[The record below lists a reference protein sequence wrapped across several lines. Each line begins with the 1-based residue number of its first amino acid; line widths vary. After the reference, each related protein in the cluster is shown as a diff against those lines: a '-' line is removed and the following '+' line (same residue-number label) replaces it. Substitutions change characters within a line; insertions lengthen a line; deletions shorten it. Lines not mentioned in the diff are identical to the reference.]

1 VENSLTV
8 NTLVISMIQH
18 LSFVTLMTIT
28 SITTLNIVIPT
39 IGWISE
45 EAVHA
50 FFLLCLYL
58 FVFYVFLYLLFCHE
72 LVVCILR
79 KRIMLRFL
87 LFVPALTYAVLDYY
101 VLILSYFLAL
111 IASSLLDDSL

>member
-1 VENSLTV
+1 ML
-8 NTLVISMIQH
+8 
-18 LSFVTLMTIT
+18 
-28 SITTLNIVIPT
+28 TLNIVIPT

-45 EAVHA
+45 ETVRV
-50 FFLLCLYL
+50 FFLICLSL
-58 FVFYVFLYLLFCHE
+58 FALYVFLYLLFCHE
-72 LVVCILR
+72 LVVRVLR

-101 VLILSYFLAL
+101 VLILSYILAL